1 MKKSLLMNLPANRLS
16 PQRMSIKPLAVLL
29 SMSFLFGTVYA
40 ADFVDTARVVSSTPV
55 YERINTPRRECWTE
69 TAQSTPKERSMGGAV
84 VGGLAGGLLGSQVG
98 GGHGSTVATGAGA
111 VAGAV
116 MGDRVANP
124 DSNRSATGSIV
135 GGIAGALLGSQV
147 GGGSGNKA
155 ATAAGGL
162 AGVLI
167 GDRVAN
173 PDQPRSEQV
182 ERCRD
187 VDNYRDVIKGYT
199 VTFRYNGQDATTT
212 LPYDPGSTVKVGISL
227 IQDQTRS
234 GRDQN
239 YQDRRYRSGERN

>member
-1 MKKSLLMNLPANRLS
+1 MKKSLL
-16 PQRMSIKPLAVLL
+16 LL
-29 SMSFLFGTVYA
+29 CIGTCFAPVYA
-40 ADFVDTARVVSSTPV
+40 ADFTDSARVISSTPI
-55 YERINTPRRECWTE
+55 YERINEPRRECWNE
-69 TAQSTPKERSMGGAV
+69 TVQSAPKERSMAGAV
-84 VGGLAGGLLGSQVG
+84 VGGIGGGLLGSQVG

-116 MGDRVANP
+116 IGDRAANP

-135 GGIAGALLGSQV
+135 GGVVGGLLGSQV

-155 ATAAGGL
+155 ATAAGAV

-187 VDNYRDVIKGYT
+187 VENYRDVIKGYT
-199 VTFRYNGQDATTT
+199 VTYRYNGKDATTT
-212 LPYDPGSTVKVGISL
+212 LPYDPGSTVQVGVSL

-234 GRDQN
+234 YRSQDYRQE
-239 YQDRRYRSGERN
+239 DRRYRPGERN

>member
-1 MKKSLLMNLPANRLS
+1 MKKCLLLVG
-16 PQRMSIKPLAVLL
+16 LASVYP
-29 SMSFLFGTVYA
+29 SVYA
-40 ADFVDTARVVSSTPV
+40 ADFFDTAKVVAVQPN
-55 YERINTPRRECWTE
+55 YERINEPRRECSME
-69 TAQSTPKERSMGGAV
+69 TVQSAPRERSMTGAV
-84 VGGLAGGLLGSQVG
+84 VGGVAGGLLGSQVG

-116 MGDRVANP
+116 VGDRVSNP

-135 GGIAGALLGSQV
+135 GGVVGGLLGSQV

-155 ATAAGGL
+155 ATAAGAV

-187 VDNYRDVIKGYT
+187 VENYRDVIKNYT
-199 VTFRYNGQDATTT
+199 VKYRYNGQEAVTT
-212 LPYDPGSTVKVGISL
+212 LPYDPGSTVQVGVSL
-227 IQDQTRS
+227 IEDQTRG
-234 GRDQN
+234 GRDQG
-239 YQDRRYRSGERN
+239 YRQQDRRYRPGERN

>member
-1 MKKSLLMNLPANRLS
+1 MKNSLLMLCIASSFS
-16 PQRMSIKPLAVLL
+16 P
-29 SMSFLFGTVYA
+29 VYA
-40 ADFVDTARVVSSTPV
+40 ADFIDNARVISSTPI
-55 YERINTPRRECWTE
+55 YERVNEPRRECWTE
-69 TAQSTPKERSMGGAV
+69 TVQSAPKERSMGGAV
-84 VGGLAGGLLGSQVG
+84 VGGIAGGLLGSQVG

-116 MGDRVANP
+116 VGDRVANP

-155 ATAAGGL
+155 ATAAGGV

-173 PDQPRSEQV
+173 SDQPRSEQV
-182 ERCRD
+182 ERCRE
-187 VDNYRDVIKGYT
+187 VENARDVIKGYT
-199 VTFRYNGQDATTT
+199 VIYRYNGQEATTT
-212 LPYDPGSTVKVGISL
+212 LPYQPGDTVKVGVSL

-234 GRDQN
+234 GRDQG
-239 YQDRRYRSGERN
+239 YRQEDRRYRSGERY